1 MQKDNVYEEKTI
13 KSRSDQFKK
22 KKKMVQIKDHQ
33 PQHEIQ
39 IDQIN

>member
-1 MQKDNVYEEKTI
+1 MFMKK
-13 KSRSDQFKK
+13 KRSSQEVTSLK